1 MLAFRCM
8 WNRET
13 KQRDAMTLRLRGE
26 RVALA
31 WTVGLLALLL
41 GGSVRLAWS
50 QVAMT
55 IPTLPPGK
63 RILVTID
70 ATVNTPLPAGVNQ
83 VSTQGSIVG
92 EVGGSPFSLQTDDPN
107 GPGVAPR
114 PTVTALDTV
123 PTPVNHPPQATNDTA
138 TTSIRTAVTINVL
151 DNDTDADNDPLTIV
165 RVRQGSNGTVT
176 STGTTLTYTPARD
189 FIGTDRFRYTVS
201 DGRGGTATARVTVTV
216 TAALVDLLT
225 PQDTQVVAGASV
237 AVAAFI
243 FPEELAAAALTA
255 TTLAAS
261 VAPQGEVVGL
271 PDDTMTVVFQ
281 FRPEGDPAW
290 QDIGTADTP
299 PFFLAPWNTTAVAD
313 GVYEL
318 RLVAQRA
325 TGDTLVSPPI
335 QVTVDNVTPA
345 TPPDI
350 VEEPGTKTQ
359 QLLVNL
365 RTIVVT
371 SDGVILD
378 VPANAVPADDRV
390 TLNALQPDDAP
401 GIPPGDIVG
410 LLVES
415 ILASGTPTLSG
426 PVTVFLPYPDAD
438 NDGVVDGTTIAET
451 LLTLWSFDTQA
462 QRWIQIGNARL
473 LPEVNVLVGT
483 VTRLGVL
490 AAVRVQGGT
499 PNPLLGVTLG
509 DESPPPS
516 PPLMISPPI
525 TNFAVLQVQVE
536 TGAEDV
542 RLTTLELDLT
552 DVHGNEAL
560 LQRLRLGV
568 VHDVNANGRADAGET
583 DLASAL
589 APASAAPLR
598 LQFLPPLL
606 LPAATTTHLLVAVT
620 AASGSANAK
629 TVPLSVL
636 PPTVPPWLAIGLGLS
651 MAFSA
656 YLWRRQP
663 HRPLRM
669 VAMLLLCALGCGLVL
684 TSCDGGGDLGE
695 DVLTATVVLPAEG
708 VTGESETSGL
718 VRGPTAPLFGASVII
733 LP

>member
-1 MLAFRCM
+1 M
-8 WNRET
+8 
-13 KQRDAMTLRLRGE
+13 
-26 RVALA
+26 ALA
-31 WTVGLLALLL
+31 WTVGLLALVL

-50 QVAMT
+50 QVAVT

-70 ATVNTPLPAGVNQ
+70 ATVNTSLPDGVNQ

-92 EVGGSPFSLQTDDPN
+92 EVGGRPFSLQTDDPN

-114 PTVTALDTV
+114 PTVTALDIV
-123 PTPVNHPPQATNDTA
+123 PIPVNRPPQATNDTA
-138 TTSIRTAVTINVL
+138 TTPIRTAVSINVL
-151 DNDTDADNDPLTIV
+151 DNDTDADNDSLTIV
-165 RVRQGSNGTVT
+165 RVRQGSNGAVT

-189 FIGTDRFRYTVS
+189 FMGTDRFRYTVS
-201 DGRGGTATARVTVTV
+201 DGRGGTATARVTVMV
-216 TAALVDLLT
+216 TAAPGDLLT
-225 PQDTQVVAGASV
+225 PQDTQVVAGTAV

-243 FPEELAAAALTA
+243 LPEELAA
-255 TTLAAS
+255 S
-261 VAPQGEVVGL
+261 GAPQSEVVGL
-271 PDDTMTVVFQ
+271 PDDTITVVFQ
-281 FRPEGDPAW
+281 FRPQGDPAW
-290 QDIGTADTP
+290 QDIGTVDTP

-325 TGDTLVSPPI
+325 TGDTLVSPPMQI
-335 QVTVDNVTPA
+335 TVDNVTPA

-350 VEEPGTKTQ
+350 VEEPSIKTQ

-390 TLNALQPDDAP
+390 TLIALQADDAP
-401 GIPPGDIVG
+401 DMPPGDIVG

-415 ILASGTPTLSG
+415 MLASGTPTLNE

-483 VTRLGVL
+483 VTRPGVL
-490 AAVRVQGGT
+490 AAVHVQGGT

-568 VHDVNANGRADAGET
+568 VRDVNANGRADAGET
-583 DLASAL
+583 ELASTL
-589 APASAAPLR
+589 VPAPEVPLR

-620 AASGSANAK
+620 AASGSANAQ

-636 PPTVPPWLAIGLGLS
+636 PPNIPPWLAIGLGLS
-651 MAFSA
+651 IAFSV

-684 TSCDGGGDLGE
+684 TSCDGGGDVGE
-695 DVLTATVVLPAEG
+695 NALTATVVLPAEG
-708 VTGESETSGL
+708 VAGESETSGL
-718 VRGPTAPLFGASVII
+718 VRGPTAPLLGASVII